1 MKKNFTL
8 PAVMIAVVLLVFSA
22 HATKW
27 RVNNTG
33 VAGNFTTLQAAHN
46 AASAG
51 DTIYLE
57 SSRLSYGGLNCTKRL
72 VIIGTGY
79 FLDENDSTQANI
91 AGSMAEDITFAAGS
105 ENSII
110 MGVIA
115 NTHIHCDADRVL
127 FKRVYMRADVMQ
139 IDGNSVV
146 ATQCYLNRIVSAIG
160 SNFTL
165 TNSVVFYHETSGY
178 CIQMWGASTGTYRNN
193 IFCGGQSLNSAEYTN
208 NISTGTSGQA
218 AAFDGSNL
226 TVANNIAAGNQYAAY
241 SDSNQVFVNM
251 ATVFVNTGSTDGKYK
266 LIPGT
271 SPAIQWGHNKVDCGI
286 YGGPTPYI
294 PSGMPTVPA
303 IWYLQ
308 VNGTNVSVKAK
319 SH

>member
-8 PAVMIAVVLLVFSA
+8 PAVMIAVVLLAFTA
-22 HATKW
+22 NATKW

-33 VAGNFTTLQAAHN
+33 VTGNFTTIQLAHN

-57 SSRLSYGGLNCTKRL
+57 SSRLSYGAFTCSKRL
-72 VIIGTGY
+72 VIIGAGY

-91 AGSMAEDITFAAGS
+91 AGSIIDDLFFSAGS

-110 MGVIA
+110 MGVLV
-115 NTHIHCDADRVL
+115 NGHIFCQADRVL
-127 FKRVYMRADVMQ
+127 IKRVYMKIGDMNIAA
-139 IDGNSVV
+139 NNVV
-146 ATQCYLNRIVSAIG
+146 VTQCYINRIVSAAG
-160 SNFTL
+160 GNFTL
-165 TNSVVFYHETSGY
+165 TNSVVFYKEVSGY
-178 CIQMWGASTGTYRNN
+178 CIQLYGTSTGTIRNN
-193 IFCGGQSLNSAEYTN
+193 IICGAQWLNSDEYTN
-208 NISTGTSGQA
+208 NISTGTTGQA
-218 AAFDGSNL
+218 TEFGGTNL
-226 TVANNIAAGNQYAAY
+226 TVSNNIGAANQYAAY
-241 SDSNQVFVNM
+241 NDSNQVYVNM

-266 LIPGT
+266 LAPG
-271 SPAIQWGHNKVDCGI
+271 SPAIHWGHNKVDCGI

-303 IWYLQ
+303 IWYMQ